1 MKRVLPVF
9 AIVTVALALL
19 TNAAPGAE
27 PAAKPAVE
35 EINKLC
41 PISGKPVDP
50 KITTVYEG
58 TVASG
63 CCDRCLS

>member
-1 MKRVLPVF
+1 MF

-58 TVASG
+58 
-63 CCDRCLS
+63 